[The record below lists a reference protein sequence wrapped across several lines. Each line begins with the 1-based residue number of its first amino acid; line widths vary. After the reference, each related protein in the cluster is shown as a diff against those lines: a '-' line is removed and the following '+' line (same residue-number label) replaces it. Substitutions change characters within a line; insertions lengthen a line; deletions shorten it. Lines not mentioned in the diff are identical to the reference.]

1 MSVSN
6 KDKVNS
12 STSYIT

>member
-1 MSVSN
+1 MSASN

-12 STSYIT
+12 STNYIT